1 MRGVEIHSLDQL
13 RAWLHDGRPLG
24 GLRLQDLDLAPVEG
38 ELLVRRD
45 LSGLVVLGGSLS
57 GALVTHLQS
66 NGAVVFPGDHTAPVN
81 IFRAHLYT
89 GAELYAGLS
98 GIGGYAD
105 TVDSRAYVWSRD
117 ARLAHDAYATLLRA
131 IHDDSISDALSEW
144 VEDRQVVGIMGG
156 HAAPRGT
163 QGYAASAWL
172 GHDLAQA
179 GLLVATGGGPGAM
192 EAANLGAAAPSRES
206 LQAALVTLTS
216 VPSFH
221 PDIGAWATVA
231 FEALESFGPRV
242 IPRPGTPQ
250 PQPGAAWARSQGRSL
265 GIPTWFYG
273 HEPPNVFA
281 DGIAKYFSNAVR
293 EDGLLARC
301 NAGVVVLPGA
311 AGTVQEVFQL
321 ATRLYYAPDEVVLP
335 PVVLVGLDHWT
346 RVLPAAALL
355 QALGAGRPMG
365 SAVHLVDTVEE
376 AVALVLAGASPAAGS
391 AQPADSRARTNAST
405 HVRTSS
411 SE

>member
-24 GLRLQDLDLAPVEG
+24 GLRLQDLDLGPVEG

-179 GLLVATGGGPGAM
+179 SLLVATGGGPGAM

-206 LQAALVTLTS
+206 LDTALETLAR
-216 VPSFH
+216 VPSFD
-221 PDIGAWATVA
+221 PDIGAWARVA
-231 FEALESFGPRV
+231 FEVLESFQPRV
-242 IPRPGTPQ
+242 GSE
-250 PQPGAAWARSQGRSL
+250 ARSL

-321 ATRLYYAPDEVVLP
+321 ATRLYYAPPGVTLP
-335 PVVLVGLDHWT
+335 PVVLVGRAHWT
-346 RVLPAAALL
+346 TVLPAAALL
-355 QALGAGRPMG
+355 QALGTGRPMG
-365 SAVHLVDTVEE
+365 AAVHLVDSIDE
-376 AVALVLAGASPAAGS
+376 AVALIS
-391 AQPADSRARTNAST
+391 
-405 HVRTSS
+405 
-411 SE
+411 

>member
-1 MRGVEIHSLDQL
+1 MPGVEIHSLDQL
-13 RAWLHDGRPLG
+13 RGWLHDGRPLG
-24 GLRLQDLDLAPVEG
+24 GLRLQDLDLGPVER
-38 ELLVRRD
+38 ELFVRRD

-66 NGAVVFPGDHTAPVN
+66 HGAVVFPGDHTAPVN

-89 GAELYAGLS
+89 GAELYAGLT
-98 GIGGYAD
+98 GMGGYAD
-105 TVDSRAYVWSRD
+105 TVDSQAYAWSRD
-117 ARLAHDAYATLLRA
+117 ARLAHDAYASLLRA
-131 IHDDSISDALSEW
+131 IHDDSITDALDEW
-144 VEDRQVVGIMGG
+144 VQDRQVVGIMGG

-163 QGYAASAWL
+163 QGYAASAQL

-206 LQAALVTLTS
+206 LDTALETLAR
-216 VPSFH
+216 VPSFD
-221 PDIGAWATVA
+221 PDIGAWARVA
-231 FEALESFGPRV
+231 FEVLESFQPRV
-242 IPRPGTPQ
+242 GSE
-250 PQPGAAWARSQGRSL
+250 ARSL

-321 ATRLYYAPDEVVLP
+321 ATRLYYAPPDVTLP
-335 PVVLVGLDHWT
+335 PVVLVGRAHWT
-346 RVLPAAALL
+346 TVLPAAALL
-355 QALGAGRPMG
+355 QALGTGRPMG
-365 SAVHLVDTVEE
+365 AAVHLVDSIDE
-376 AVALVLAGASPAAGS
+376 AVALIS
-391 AQPADSRARTNAST
+391 
-405 HVRTSS
+405 
-411 SE
+411 